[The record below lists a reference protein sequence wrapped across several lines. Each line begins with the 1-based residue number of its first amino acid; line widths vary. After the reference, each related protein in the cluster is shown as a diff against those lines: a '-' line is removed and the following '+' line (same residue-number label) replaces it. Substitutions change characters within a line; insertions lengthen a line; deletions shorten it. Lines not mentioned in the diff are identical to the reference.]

1 MSNEQKESD
10 TTAITELQAHE
21 NPILAMEVEKDSELK
36 KYLVE
41 YVGTKFDKEE
51 VTVNMIAEIL
61 ATEFPEF
68 VYAMAE
74 ENFLRGYELGLED
87 ATNIH
92 PAETETTA

>member
-1 MSNEQKESD
+1 MSTENKQPNA
-10 TTAITELQAHE
+10 TAITELQAHE
-21 NPILAMEVEKDSELK
+21 NPVLAMEVEKDSELK
-36 KYLVE
+36 EYLVE
-41 YVGTKFDKEE
+41 YVGTKFDQEH

-87 ATNIH
+87 AEKLYTGK
-92 PAETETTA
+92 TEPTS